1 MVALL
6 ILTKFDYEY
15 ANYSLALRKYFGFN
29 KHVYESLETSVLSM
43 NVTKEEGS
51 IIGLSFP

>member
-1 MVALL
+1 MF
-6 ILTKFDYEY
+6 TKFDYVY

-29 KHVYESLETSVLSM
+29 KHVYESFETSVLSM

-51 IIGLSFP
+51 IRGLSFP

>member
-1 MVALL
+1 MF
-6 ILTKFDYEY
+6 TKFDYVY
-15 ANYSLALRKYFGFN
+15 ANYSYSLALRKYFGFN

-51 IIGLSFP
+51 IIGLPFP

>member
-1 MVALL
+1 MF
-6 ILTKFDYEY
+6 TKFDYVY

-29 KHVYESLETSVLSM
+29 KHVYESLEMNVLSM

-51 IIGLSFP
+51 IIGLPFP